1 MSHFEDGAGYIDK
14 DCSGRRCGTMRRR
27 VLLLMVVC
35 LLLSIG
41 SVSAF
46 AATEQSPGA
55 EITAE
60 NYNSA
65 SAKLTIS
72 DGKATASA
80 TILGVVGKT
89 TKTTITLYLQ
99 QYKGGKWVNVDSWK
113 NSGTVT
119 CSITKKKSVSKGY
132 KYRTRAVCKAYVGS
146 KVESITKRS
155 SSVSY

>member
-1 MSHFEDGAGYIDK
+1 
-14 DCSGRRCGTMRRR
+14 MRKR
-27 VLLLMVVC
+27 VILLIVVC
-35 LLLSIG
+35 FLLSFG
-41 SVSAF
+41 SVSVL
-46 AATEQSPGA
+46 AATGQSPDA
-55 EITAE
+55 QITAE

-80 TILGVVGKT
+80 TILGIVGKT

-99 QYKGGKWVNVDSWK
+99 QYKGGKWVNVGNWE

-132 KYRTRAVCKAYVGS
+132 KYRAKAVCKAYVGS
-146 KVESITKRS
+146 KAEPITKYS
-155 SSVSY
+155 SKVSY